1 MSKTARIAEID
12 CCRGIA
18 ILLMIVFHL
27 VFDLAYFYHWPL
39 TYLDG
44 FWYYQ
49 GKTAAILF
57 MLLSGMSSFFSSNPF
72 RRGITVLV
80 TGMVISVVTYFYDPV
95 SYIRFGT
102 LHLLGVAML
111 LSPLFL
117 HFKAAELI
125 LAGTVIIAAGR
136 LTATLSAPTAYLLP
150 LGISPP
156 DFASLD
162 YYPLIPWL
170 GIVLYGIAAGK
181 LIYRDKQPKFTA
193 VGTYRAAQ
201 WLSRLGKH
209 SLIIYLVHQPIILL
223 LLLTAYKLKQTFLD

>member
-1 MSKTARIAEID
+1 MPKTVRIAEID

-57 MLLSGMSSFFSSNPF
+57 MLLSGISSLFSSNPF
-72 RRGITVLV
+72 RRGIMILA
-80 TGMVISVVTYFYDPV
+80 TGAVISMATYFYDPA

-111 LSPLFL
+111 ASPLFIQL
-117 HFKAAELI
+117 KAVELLI
-125 LAGTVIIAAGR
+125 AGTVIIATGR
-136 LTATLSAPTAYLLP
+136 LTATLTTPTTYLLP

-170 GIVLYGIAAGK
+170 GIVLYGMAAGK
-181 LIYRDKQPKFTA
+181 LIYRNKQPKFPA
-193 VGTYRAAQ
+193 AGAYRPVQ

-209 SLIIYLVHQPIILL
+209 SLIIYLVHQPILL
-223 LLLTAYKLKQTFLD
+223 LFLLAVYKLK